1 MEEKKNSEITKNPQ
15 NASFANVNASSSAQP
30 QIPQSAS
37 SENFAG
43 VTQAPQTVPGYTP
56 ASGMYQPAPKC
67 RYTAAESVFAWL
79 CFVLGYLFIRVF
91 MDGFRPLGELLFVIL
106 LYALTFVVVKL
117 ENARFNAPAVISL
130 LSGLAVSFSTVI
142 SSNGGVRFFAFA
154 YALASYTYFVY
165 TVFGNKLAK
174 GFTNLLLVD
183 FFKSAFIL
191 PFASF
196 GKIFHGLIPKKG
208 EKCGKGFL
216 RVLIGIALAFIP
228 CVIIIALLFY
238 DESFRNMFK
247 FIDNIGFDTVVE
259 NIVSAGFGI
268 PVAMYVYGLLIS
280 SKDKKCENTPNA
292 ENCRVAGE
300 KAKIAPV
307 ATVLAAV
314 IPISLIYVIF
324 FISQWKYYVS
334 GFVGALPSET
344 SYAEYARRGF
354 FQLTA
359 VAFINFVIIAL
370 VGLLMKRDGKAAK
383 IVQKAVSVIFSLM
396 TLVLISTAAA
406 KMIMYIDVYG
416 LTPKRVYASW
426 FICVLAVLFLLVII
440 KQFAQKLRLVTVSA
454 LVVTVMFAGLAFSNI
469 DGIIARYNGERYMN
483 GSLSEIDVVA
493 LIDCGDSA
501 VPALADYVKWE
512 DEKNGTDATRR
523 PAVVYGEEYFY
534 NICFDSSERKQPY
547 TLAVRFLYAKAYAYK
562 SDNNFFSASVPV
574 ARARKA
580 LEAVGIKGVVD

>member
-1 MEEKKNSEITKNPQ
+1 MEEKKCPEIPQ
-15 NASFANVNASSSAQP
+15 NSQNAAFSNVNASQP
-30 QIPQSAS
+30 QPPQYAAPV
-37 SENFAG
+37 NFGGA
-43 VTQAPQTVPGYTP
+43 VQTPQQVPFYAP
-56 ASGMYQPAPKC
+56 AAEISQPAPKR

-79 CFVLGYLFIRVF
+79 CLILGYLFIRVF
-91 MDGFRPLGELLFVIL
+91 LNSLPPLGTLLFVIL

-117 ENARFNAPAVISL
+117 EKARFNAPAVISL
-130 LSGLAVSFSTVI
+130 LSGLAVAFSTVV
-142 SSNGGVRFFAFA
+142 SGNGGVRFFAFA
-154 YALASYTYFVY
+154 CSLAAYTYFVY

-174 GFTNLLLVD
+174 GFTNLLLID

-216 RVLIGIALAFIP
+216 KVLIGIAFAFIP

-238 DESFRNMFK
+238 DESFRNMFR
-247 FIDNIGFDTVVE
+247 FIKDIGLDTVVE
-259 NIVSAGFGI
+259 HIVSACLGI
-268 PVAMYVYGLLIS
+268 PVAMYVYGLLVS
-280 SKDKKCENTPNA
+280 SKDRKCANTPNA

-314 IPISLIYVIF
+314 IPISLIYIIF

-344 SYAEYARRGF
+344 SYADYARSGF

-370 VGLLMKRDGKAAK
+370 VGLLMKSDGKGAK
-383 IVQKAVSVIFSLM
+383 IVQKTVSVILSLM

-406 KMIMYIDVYG
+406 KMIMYINVYG

-426 FICVLAVLFLLVII
+426 LICVLAVLFLLVII
-440 KQFAQKLRLVTVSA
+440 RQFAGNIRLVTVSA

-469 DGIIARYNGERYMN
+469 DGIIARYNVERYIN

-512 DEKNGTDATRR
+512 DERNGTDAAKR
-523 PAVVYGEEYFY
+523 PAVVCDEGYFY
-534 NICFDSSERKQPY
+534 GNRFDSYEEEQSY

-580 LEAVGIKGVVD
+580 LEKAGIKGNATGD

>member
-1 MEEKKNSEITKNPQ
+1 M
-15 NASFANVNASSSAQP
+15 F
-30 QIPQSAS
+30 
-37 SENFAG
+37 
-43 VTQAPQTVPGYTP
+43 
-56 ASGMYQPAPKC
+56 
-67 RYTAAESVFAWL
+67 R
-79 CFVLGYLFIRVF
+79 FIK
-91 MDGFRPLGELLFVIL
+91 DI
-106 LYALTFVVVKL
+106 
-117 ENARFNAPAVISL
+117 
-130 LSGLAVSFSTVI
+130 GL
-142 SSNGGVRFFAFA
+142 
-154 YALASYTYFVY
+154 
-165 TVFGNKLAK
+165 
-174 GFTNLLLVD
+174 
-183 FFKSAFIL
+183 
-191 PFASF
+191 
-196 GKIFHGLIPKKG
+196 
-208 EKCGKGFL
+208 
-216 RVLIGIALAFIP
+216 
-228 CVIIIALLFY
+228 
-238 DESFRNMFK
+238 
-247 FIDNIGFDTVVE
+247 DTVVE
-259 NIVSAGFGI
+259 HIVSACLGI
-268 PVAMYVYGLLIS
+268 PVAMYVYGLLVS
-280 SKDKKCENTPNA
+280 SKDRKCANTPNA

-300 KAKIAPV
+300 KTKIAPV

-314 IPISLIYVIF
+314 IPISLIYIIF

-344 SYAEYARRGF
+344 SYADYARSGF

-370 VGLLMKRDGKAAK
+370 VGLLMKRDGKGAK
-383 IVQKAVSVIFSLM
+383 IVQKTVSVILSLM

-469 DGIIARYNGERYMN
+469 DGIIARYNVERYMN

-512 DEKNGTDATRR
+512 DEKNGTDAAKR
-523 PAVVYGEEYFY
+523 PAVVCDEGYFY
-534 NICFDSSERKQPY
+534 GNRFDSYEEEQPY

-580 LEAVGIKGVVD
+580 LEKAGIKGNATGD

>member
-1 MEEKKNSEITKNPQ
+1 MFRARLSVYPRFSEQSPSARNSFICH
-15 NASFANVNASSSAQP
+15 SSLRAD
-30 QIPQSAS
+30 
-37 SENFAG
+37 FC
-43 VTQAPQTVPGYTP
+43 
-56 ASGMYQPAPKC
+56 C
-67 RYTAAESVFAWL
+67 RKT
-79 CFVLGYLFIRVF
+79 
-91 MDGFRPLGELLFVIL
+91 
-106 LYALTFVVVKL
+106 
-117 ENARFNAPAVISL
+117 
-130 LSGLAVSFSTVI
+130 SGLALAFSTVV
-142 SSNGGVRFFAFA
+142 SGNGGVRFFAFA
-154 YALASYTYFVY
+154 CSLAAYTYFVY
-165 TVFGNKLAK
+165 TAFGNKLAK

-196 GKIFHGLIPKKG
+196 GKIFNGLIPKKG

-216 RVLIGIALAFIP
+216 KVLIGIALAFIP

-238 DESFRNMFK
+238 DESFRNMFR
-247 FIDNIGFDTVVE
+247 FIKDIGLDTVVE
-259 NIVSAGFGI
+259 HIVSACLGI
-268 PVAMYVYGLLIS
+268 PVAMYVYGLLVS
-280 SKDKKCENTPNA
+280 SKDMKCANTPNA
-292 ENCRVAGE
+292 ENCRVASE
-300 KAKIAPV
+300 KTKIAPV

-314 IPISLIYVIF
+314 IPISLIYIIF

-344 SYAEYARRGF
+344 SYADYARSGF

-370 VGLLMKRDGKAAK
+370 VGLLMKRDGKGAK
-383 IVQKAVSVIFSLM
+383 IVQKTVSVILSLM

-426 FICVLAVLFLLVII
+426 LICVLAVLFLLVII
-440 KQFAQKLRLVTVSA
+440 RQFAGNIRLVTVSA

-469 DGIIARYNGERYMN
+469 DGIIARYNVERYIN

-512 DEKNGTDATRR
+512 DEKNGTDAAKR
-523 PAVVYGEEYFY
+523 PAVVCDEGYFY
-534 NICFDSSERKQPY
+534 GNRFDSSERKQPY
-547 TLAVRFLYAKAYAYK
+547 TLAVRFLYAKADAYE

-580 LEAVGIKGVVD
+580 LEKAGIKGNATGD

>member
-1 MEEKKNSEITKNPQ
+1 MEEKKCPEIPQ
-15 NASFANVNASSSAQP
+15 NSQNAAFSNVNASQP
-30 QIPQSAS
+30 QPPQYAAPV
-37 SENFAG
+37 NFGGAVQTPQQVPFYAPAAG
-43 VTQAPQTVPGYTP
+43 I
-56 ASGMYQPAPKC
+56 SQPAPK
-67 RYTAAESVFAWL
+67 RLYTAAESVFAWL
-79 CFVLGYLFIRVF
+79 CLILGYLFIRVF
-91 MDGFRPLGELLFVIL
+91 LNSLPPLGTLLFVIL

-117 ENARFNAPAVISL
+117 EKARFNAPAVISL
-130 LSGLAVSFSTVI
+130 LSGLAVAFSTVV
-142 SSNGGVRFFAFA
+142 SGNGGVRFFAFA
-154 YALASYTYFVY
+154 CSLAAYTYFVY

-174 GFTNLLLVD
+174 GFTNLLLID

-216 RVLIGIALAFIP
+216 KVLIGIAFAFIP

-238 DESFRNMFK
+238 DESFRNMFR
-247 FIDNIGFDTVVE
+247 FIKDIGLDTVVE
-259 NIVSAGFGI
+259 HIVSACLGI
-268 PVAMYVYGLLIS
+268 PVAMYVYGLLVS
-280 SKDKKCENTPNA
+280 SKDRKCANTPNA

-300 KAKIAPV
+300 KTKIAPV

-314 IPISLIYVIF
+314 IPIALIYVVF

-344 SYAEYARRGF
+344 SYAEYARSGF

-370 VGLLMKRDGKAAK
+370 VGLLMKSDGKGAK
-383 IVQKAVSVIFSLM
+383 IVQKTVSVILSLM

-406 KMIMYIDVYG
+406 KMIMYINVYG

-426 FICVLAVLFLLVII
+426 LICVLAVLFLLVII
-440 KQFAQKLRLVTVSA
+440 RQFAGNIRLVTVSA

-469 DGIIARYNGERYMN
+469 DGIIARYNVERYMN

-512 DEKNGTDATRR
+512 DEKNGTDAAKR
-523 PAVVYGEEYFY
+523 PAVVCDEGYFY
-534 NICFDSSERKQPY
+534 GNRFDSYEEEQPY

-562 SDNNFFSASVPV
+562 SDNNFFSASVSV

-580 LEAVGIKGVVD
+580 LEKAGIKGNATGD

>member
-1 MEEKKNSEITKNPQ
+1 MEEKKCPEIPQ
-15 NASFANVNASSSAQP
+15 NSQNAAFSNVNASQP
-30 QIPQSAS
+30 QPPQYAAPV
-37 SENFAG
+37 NFGGAVQTPQQVPFYAPAAG
-43 VTQAPQTVPGYTP
+43 I
-56 ASGMYQPAPKC
+56 SQPAPKR

-259 NIVSAGFGI
+259 HIVSAGFGI

-469 DGIIARYNGERYMN
+469 DGIIARYNVERYMN

-534 NICFDSSERKQPY
+534 DICFDSSERKQPY
-547 TLAVRFLYAKAYAYK
+547 TLAVRFLYAKADAYE

-580 LEAVGIKGVVD
+580 LEAVEIKGVVD

>member
-1 MEEKKNSEITKNPQ
+1 MEEKKCPEIPQ
-15 NASFANVNASSSAQP
+15 NSQNAAFSNVNASQP
-30 QIPQSAS
+30 QPPQYAAPV
-37 SENFAG
+37 NFGGAVQTPQQVPFYAPAAG
-43 VTQAPQTVPGYTP
+43 I
-56 ASGMYQPAPKC
+56 SQPAPKR

-79 CFVLGYLFIRVF
+79 CLILGYLFIRVF
-91 MDGFRPLGELLFVIL
+91 LNSLPPLGTLLFVIL
-106 LYALTFVVVKL
+106 LYALTFVVVKV
-117 ENARFNAPAVISL
+117 EKARFNAPAVISL
-130 LSGLAVSFSTVI
+130 LSGLALAFSTVV
-142 SSNGGVRFFAFA
+142 SGNGWVRFFAFA
-154 YALASYTYFVY
+154 CSLAAYTYFVY
-165 TVFGNKLAK
+165 TAFGNKLAK

-196 GKIFHGLIPKKG
+196 GKIFNGLIPKKG

-216 RVLIGIALAFIP
+216 KVLIGIALAFIP

-238 DESFRNMFK
+238 DESFRNMFR
-247 FIDNIGFDTVVE
+247 FIKDIGLDTVVE
-259 NIVSAGFGI
+259 HIVSACLGI
-268 PVAMYVYGLLIS
+268 PVAMYVYGLLVS
-280 SKDKKCENTPNA
+280 SKDRKCANTPNA
-292 ENCRVAGE
+292 ENCRVASE
-300 KAKIAPV
+300 KTKIAPV

-314 IPISLIYVIF
+314 IPIAMIYIVF

-344 SYAEYARRGF
+344 SYAEYARSGF

-370 VGLLMKRDGKAAK
+370 VGLLMKRDGKGAK
-383 IVQKAVSVIFSLM
+383 IVQKTVSVILSLM

-469 DGIIARYNGERYMN
+469 DGIIARYNVERYMN
-483 GSLSEIDVVA
+483 GSLSEIDVAA

-501 VPALADYVKWE
+501 VPALADYVKLE
-512 DEKNGTDATRR
+512 DEKNGTDAAKR

-534 NICFDSSERKQPY
+534 DICFDSSERKQPY
-547 TLAVRFLYAKAYAYK
+547 TLAVRFLYAKADAYE

-580 LEAVGIKGVVD
+580 LEKAGIKGNATGD

>member
-1 MEEKKNSEITKNPQ
+1 MEEKKCPEIPQ
-15 NASFANVNASSSAQP
+15 NSQNAAFSNVNASQP
-30 QIPQSAS
+30 QPPQYAAPV
-37 SENFAG
+37 NFGGAVQTPQQVPFYAPAAG
-43 VTQAPQTVPGYTP
+43 I
-56 ASGMYQPAPKC
+56 SQPAPKR

-259 NIVSAGFGI
+259 HIVSAGFGI

-469 DGIIARYNGERYMN
+469 DGIIARYNVERYMN

-534 NICFDSSERKQPY
+534 DICFDSSERKQPY
-547 TLAVRFLYAKAYAYK
+547 TLAVRFLYAKADAYE

>member
-1 MEEKKNSEITKNPQ
+1 MEEKKCPEIPQ
-15 NASFANVNASSSAQP
+15 NSQNAAFSNVNASQP
-30 QIPQSAS
+30 QPPQYAAPV
-37 SENFAG
+37 NFGGAVQTPQQVPFYAPAAG
-43 VTQAPQTVPGYTP
+43 I
-56 ASGMYQPAPKC
+56 SQPAPKR

-259 NIVSAGFGI
+259 HIVSAGFGI

-426 FICVLAVLFLLVII
+426 FICVLAVLFLFVII

-469 DGIIARYNGERYMN
+469 DGIIARYNVERYMN

-534 NICFDSSERKQPY
+534 DICFDSSERKQPY
-547 TLAVRFLYAKAYAYK
+547 TLAVRFLYAKADAYE

>member
-1 MEEKKNSEITKNPQ
+1 MEEKKCPEIPQ
-15 NASFANVNASSSAQP
+15 NSQNAAFSNVNASQP
-30 QIPQSAS
+30 QPPQYAAPV
-37 SENFAG
+37 NVGGTVQTPQQVPFYAPAAG
-43 VTQAPQTVPGYTP
+43 I
-56 ASGMYQPAPKC
+56 SQPAPKR

-130 LSGLAVSFSTVI
+130 LSGLALAFSTVV
-142 SSNGGVRFFAFA
+142 SGNGGVRFFAFA
-154 YALASYTYFVY
+154 CSLAAYTYFVY
-165 TVFGNKLAK
+165 TAFGNKLAK
-174 GFTNLLLVD
+174 GFTNLLLID

-216 RVLIGIALAFIP
+216 KVLIGIAFAFIP

-259 NIVSAGFGI
+259 HIVSAGFGI
-268 PVAMYVYGLLIS
+268 PVAMYVYGLLVS
-280 SKDKKCENTPNA
+280 SKDRKCANTPNA

-300 KAKIAPV
+300 KTKIAPV

-469 DGIIARYNGERYMN
+469 DGIIARYNVERYMN

-512 DEKNGTDATRR
+512 DEKNGTDAAKR

-534 NICFDSSERKQPY
+534 DICFDSSERKQPY
-547 TLAVRFLYAKAYAYK
+547 TLAVRFLYAKADAYE

>member
-1 MEEKKNSEITKNPQ
+1 MEEKKCPEIPQ
-15 NASFANVNASSSAQP
+15 NSQNAAFSNVNASQP
-30 QIPQSAS
+30 QPPQYAAPV
-37 SENFAG
+37 NFGGAVQTPQQVPFYAPAAG
-43 VTQAPQTVPGYTP
+43 I
-56 ASGMYQPAPKC
+56 SQPAPKR

-259 NIVSAGFGI
+259 HIVSAGFGI

-300 KAKIAPV
+300 KTKIAPV

-469 DGIIARYNGERYMN
+469 DGIIARYNVERYMN

>member
-1 MEEKKNSEITKNPQ
+1 MEEKKCPEIPQSSQ
-15 NASFANVNASSSAQP
+15 NAAFSNVNASQP
-30 QIPQSAS
+30 QPPQYAAPV
-37 SENFAG
+37 NFGGAVQTPQQVPFYAPAAG
-43 VTQAPQTVPGYTP
+43 I
-56 ASGMYQPAPKC
+56 SQPAPKR

-91 MDGFRPLGELLFVIL
+91 MGGFRPLGEFLFVIL

-117 ENARFNAPAVISL
+117 EKARFNAPAVISL
-130 LSGLAVSFSTVI
+130 LSGLALAFSTVV
-142 SSNGGVRFFAFA
+142 SGNGWVRFFAFA
-154 YALASYTYFVY
+154 CSLAAYTYFVY
-165 TVFGNKLAK
+165 TAFGNKLAK

-196 GKIFHGLIPKKG
+196 GKIFNGLIPKKG

-216 RVLIGIALAFIP
+216 KVLIGIALAFIP

-259 NIVSAGFGI
+259 HIVSAGFGI

-469 DGIIARYNGERYMN
+469 DGIIARYNVERYMN

>member
-56 ASGMYQPAPKC
+56 ASGMYQPAPKR

-117 ENARFNAPAVISL
+117 ENARFNAPA
-130 LSGLAVSFSTVI
+130 GLAVSFSTVI

-324 FISQWKYYVS
+324 FIS
-334 GFVGALPSET
+334 
-344 SYAEYARRGF
+344 
-354 FQLTA
+354 
-359 VAFINFVIIAL
+359 
-370 VGLLMKRDGKAAK
+370 
-383 IVQKAVSVIFSLM
+383 
-396 TLVLISTAAA
+396 
-406 KMIMYIDVYG
+406 
-416 LTPKRVYASW
+416 
-426 FICVLAVLFLLVII
+426 
-440 KQFAQKLRLVTVSA
+440 
-454 LVVTVMFAGLAFSNI
+454 
-469 DGIIARYNGERYMN
+469 
-483 GSLSEIDVVA
+483 
-493 LIDCGDSA
+493 
-501 VPALADYVKWE
+501 
-512 DEKNGTDATRR
+512 
-523 PAVVYGEEYFY
+523 
-534 NICFDSSERKQPY
+534 
-547 TLAVRFLYAKAYAYK
+547 
-562 SDNNFFSASVPV
+562 
-574 ARARKA
+574 
-580 LEAVGIKGVVD
+580 

>member
-1 MEEKKNSEITKNPQ
+1 MEEKKCPEIPQ
-15 NASFANVNASSSAQP
+15 NSQNAAFSNVNASQP
-30 QIPQSAS
+30 QPPQYAAPV
-37 SENFAG
+37 NFGGAVQTPQQVPFYAPAAG
-43 VTQAPQTVPGYTP
+43 I
-56 ASGMYQPAPKC
+56 SQPAPKR

-259 NIVSAGFGI
+259 HIVSAGFGI

-469 DGIIARYNGERYMN
+469 DGIIARYNVERYMN

>member
-1 MEEKKNSEITKNPQ
+1 MEEKKCPEIPQ
-15 NASFANVNASSSAQP
+15 NSQNAAFSNVNASQP
-30 QIPQSAS
+30 QPPQYAAPV
-37 SENFAG
+37 NVGGAVQTPQQVPFYAPAAG
-43 VTQAPQTVPGYTP
+43 I
-56 ASGMYQPAPKC
+56 SQPAPKR

-79 CFVLGYLFIRVF
+79 CLILGYLFIRVF
-91 MDGFRPLGELLFVIL
+91 LNSLPPLGTLLFVIL

-117 ENARFNAPAVISL
+117 EKARFSAPAVISL
-130 LSGLAVSFSTVI
+130 FSGLAMAFSTVV
-142 SSNGGVRFFAFA
+142 SGNGGVRFFAFA

-165 TVFGNKLAK
+165 AVFGNKLAK

-196 GKIFHGLIPKKG
+196 GKIFNGLIPKKG

-216 RVLIGIALAFIP
+216 KVLVGIALAFIP

-238 DESFRNMFK
+238 DESFRNMFR
-247 FIDNIGFDTVVE
+247 FIKDIGLDTVVE
-259 NIVSAGFGI
+259 HIVSACLGI
-268 PVAMYVYGLLIS
+268 PVAMYVYGLLVS
-280 SKDKKCENTPNA
+280 SKDRKCANTPNA

-300 KAKIAPV
+300 KTKIAPV

-344 SYAEYARRGF
+344 SYAEYARSGF

-469 DGIIARYNGERYMN
+469 DGIIARYNVERYMN

-534 NICFDSSERKQPY
+534 DICFDSSERKQPY
-547 TLAVRFLYAKAYAYK
+547 TLAVRFLYAKADAYE

>member
-1 MEEKKNSEITKNPQ
+1 MEEKKCPEIPQ
-15 NASFANVNASSSAQP
+15 NSQNAAFSNVNASQP
-30 QIPQSAS
+30 QPPQYAAPV
-37 SENFAG
+37 NFGGAVQTPQQVPFYAPAAG
-43 VTQAPQTVPGYTP
+43 I
-56 ASGMYQPAPKC
+56 SQPAPKR

-79 CFVLGYLFIRVF
+79 CFVLGYLFIRIF
-91 MDGFRPLGELLFVIL
+91 MGGFRPLGEFLFVIL

-117 ENARFNAPAVISL
+117 EKARFNAPAVISL

-174 GFTNLLLVD
+174 GFTNLLLID

-259 NIVSAGFGI
+259 HIVSAGFGI

-469 DGIIARYNGERYMN
+469 DGIIARYNVERYMN

>member
-1 MEEKKNSEITKNPQ
+1 MEEKKCPEIPQ
-15 NASFANVNASSSAQP
+15 NSQNAAFSNVNASQP
-30 QIPQSAS
+30 QPPQYAAPV
-37 SENFAG
+37 NFGGAVQTPQQVPFYAPAAG
-43 VTQAPQTVPGYTP
+43 I
-56 ASGMYQPAPKC
+56 SQPAPKR

-91 MDGFRPLGELLFVIL
+91 MDGFRPLGELLVVIL

-259 NIVSAGFGI
+259 HIVSAGFGI

-469 DGIIARYNGERYMN
+469 DGIIARYNVERYMN

>member
-1 MEEKKNSEITKNPQ
+1 M
-15 NASFANVNASSSAQP
+15 
-30 QIPQSAS
+30 
-37 SENFAG
+37 
-43 VTQAPQTVPGYTP
+43 
-56 ASGMYQPAPKC
+56 
-67 RYTAAESVFAWL
+67 
-79 CFVLGYLFIRVF
+79 
-91 MDGFRPLGELLFVIL
+91 LLI
-106 LYALTFVVVKL
+106 
-117 ENARFNAPAVISL
+117 
-130 LSGLAVSFSTVI
+130 
-142 SSNGGVRFFAFA
+142 
-154 YALASYTYFVY
+154 
-165 TVFGNKLAK
+165 
-174 GFTNLLLVD
+174 D

-216 RVLIGIALAFIP
+216 KVLIGIAFAFIP

-259 NIVSAGFGI
+259 HIVSAGFGI
-268 PVAMYVYGLLIS
+268 PVAMYVYGLLVS
-280 SKDKKCENTPNA
+280 SKDRKCANTPNA

-300 KAKIAPV
+300 KTKIAPV

-469 DGIIARYNGERYMN
+469 DGIIARYNVERYMN
-483 GSLSEIDVVA
+483 GSLSEIVVVA

-512 DEKNGTDATRR
+512 DEKNGTDAAKR

-534 NICFDSSERKQPY
+534 DICFDSSERKQPY
-547 TLAVRFLYAKAYAYK
+547 TLAVRFLYAKADAYE

>member
-1 MEEKKNSEITKNPQ
+1 MEEKKCPEIPQ
-15 NASFANVNASSSAQP
+15 NSQNAAFANVNASQP
-30 QIPQSAS
+30 QPPQYAAPV
-37 SENFAG
+37 NFGGAVQTPQQVPFYAPAAG
-43 VTQAPQTVPGYTP
+43 I
-56 ASGMYQPAPKC
+56 SQPAPKR

-79 CFVLGYLFIRVF
+79 CLILGYLFIRVF
-91 MDGFRPLGELLFVIL
+91 LNSLPPLGTLLFIIL

-117 ENARFNAPAVISL
+117 EKARFSAPAVISF
-130 LSGLAVSFSTVI
+130 LSGLVVAFSTVVCG
-142 SSNGGVRFFAFA
+142 NGGVRFFAFA
-154 YALASYTYFVY
+154 CSLAAYTYFVY

-174 GFTNLLLVD
+174 GFTNLLLID

-191 PFASF
+191 PFVSF

-216 RVLIGIALAFIP
+216 KVLIGIALAFIP

-238 DESFRNMFK
+238 DESFRNMFR
-247 FIDNIGFDTVVE
+247 FIEDIGFDTVAE
-259 NIVSAGFGI
+259 HIVSACLGI
-268 PVAMYVYGLLIS
+268 PAAMYAYGLLIS
-280 SKDKKCENTPNA
+280 SKDKKCANTPNA
-292 ENCRVAGE
+292 ENCRAAGE

-344 SYAEYARRGF
+344 SYAEYARSGF

-370 VGLLMKRDGKAAK
+370 VGLLMKSDGKGAK
-383 IVQKAVSVIFSLM
+383 IVQKAVSVILSLM

-406 KMIMYIDVYG
+406 KMIMYINVYG

-426 FICVLAVLFLLVII
+426 LICVLAVLFLLVII
-440 KQFAQKLRLVTVSA
+440 RQFAGNIRLVTVSA

-469 DGIIARYNGERYMN
+469 DGIIARYNVERYMN

-512 DEKNGTDATRR
+512 DEKNGTDAAKR
-523 PAVVYGEEYFY
+523 PAVVCDEGYFY
-534 NICFDSSERKQPY
+534 GNRFDSYEEETPY

-580 LEAVGIKGVVD
+580 LEKAGIKGNATGD

>member
-1 MEEKKNSEITKNPQ
+1 MEEKKCPEIPQ
-15 NASFANVNASSSAQP
+15 NSQNAAFSNVNASQP
-30 QIPQSAS
+30 QPPQYAAPV
-37 SENFAG
+37 NFGGAVQTPQQVPFYAPAAG
-43 VTQAPQTVPGYTP
+43 I
-56 ASGMYQPAPKC
+56 SQPAPKR

-259 NIVSAGFGI
+259 HIVSAGFGI

-370 VGLLMKRDGKAAK
+370 VGLLMKRDGKGAK
-383 IVQKAVSVIFSLM
+383 IVQKTVSVIFSLM

-426 FICVLAVLFLLVII
+426 LICVLAVLFLLVII
-440 KQFAQKLRLVTVSA
+440 RQFAGNIRLVTVSA

-469 DGIIARYNGERYMN
+469 DGIIARYNVERYMN

-512 DEKNGTDATRR
+512 DEKNGTDAAKR

-534 NICFDSSERKQPY
+534 DICFDSSERKQPY
-547 TLAVRFLYAKAYAYK
+547 TLAVRFLYAKADAYE

>member
-1 MEEKKNSEITKNPQ
+1 MEEKKCPEIPQ
-15 NASFANVNASSSAQP
+15 NSQNAAFSNVNASQP
-30 QIPQSAS
+30 QPPQYAAPV
-37 SENFAG
+37 NFGGAVQTPQQVPFYAPAAG
-43 VTQAPQTVPGYTP
+43 I
-56 ASGMYQPAPKC
+56 SQPAPKR
-67 RYTAAESVFAWL
+67 RYTAAESVFSWL

-259 NIVSAGFGI
+259 HIVSAGFGI

-469 DGIIARYNGERYMN
+469 DGIIARYNVERYMN

>member
-1 MEEKKNSEITKNPQ
+1 MEEKKCPEIPQ
-15 NASFANVNASSSAQP
+15 NSQNAAFSNVNASQP
-30 QIPQSAS
+30 QPPQYAAPV
-37 SENFAG
+37 NFGGAVQTPQQVPFYAPAAG
-43 VTQAPQTVPGYTP
+43 I
-56 ASGMYQPAPKC
+56 SQPAPKR

-259 NIVSAGFGI
+259 HIVSAGFGI

-469 DGIIARYNGERYMN
+469 DGIIARYNVERYMN

-580 LEAVGIKGVVD
+580 LEKAGIKGNATGD

>member
-1 MEEKKNSEITKNPQ
+1 MEEKKCPEIPQ
-15 NASFANVNASSSAQP
+15 NSQNAAFSNVNASQP
-30 QIPQSAS
+30 QPPQYAAPV
-37 SENFAG
+37 NVGGAVQTPQQVPFYAPAAG
-43 VTQAPQTVPGYTP
+43 I
-56 ASGMYQPAPKC
+56 SQPAPKR

-79 CFVLGYLFIRVF
+79 CLILGYLFIRVF
-91 MDGFRPLGELLFVIL
+91 LNSLPPLGTLLFVIL

-117 ENARFNAPAVISL
+117 EKARFSAPAVISL
-130 LSGLAVSFSTVI
+130 FSGLAMAFSTVV
-142 SSNGGVRFFAFA
+142 SGNGGVRFFAFA
-154 YALASYTYFVY
+154 CSLAAYTYFVY
-165 TVFGNKLAK
+165 TAFGNKLAK

-208 EKCGKGFL
+208 EKCGTGFL
-216 RVLIGIALAFIP
+216 KVLIGIALAFIP

-238 DESFRNMFK
+238 DESFRNMFR
-247 FIDNIGFDTVVE
+247 FIKDIGLDTVVE
-259 NIVSAGFGI
+259 HIVSACLGI
-268 PVAMYVYGLLIS
+268 PVAMYVYGLLVS
-280 SKDKKCENTPNA
+280 SKDRKCANTPNA

-300 KAKIAPV
+300 KTKIAPV

-344 SYAEYARRGF
+344 SYAEYARSGF

-469 DGIIARYNGERYMN
+469 DGIIARYNVERYMN

-534 NICFDSSERKQPY
+534 DICFDSSERKQPY
-547 TLAVRFLYAKAYAYK
+547 TLAVRFLYAKADAYE

>member
-1 MEEKKNSEITKNPQ
+1 MEEKKCPEIPQ
-15 NASFANVNASSSAQP
+15 NSQNAAFSNVNASQP
-30 QIPQSAS
+30 QPPQYAAPV
-37 SENFAG
+37 NFGGAVQTPQQVPFYAPAAG
-43 VTQAPQTVPGYTP
+43 I
-56 ASGMYQPAPKC
+56 SQPAPKR

-79 CFVLGYLFIRVF
+79 CFVFGYLFIRVF

-259 NIVSAGFGI
+259 HIVSAGFGI

-426 FICVLAVLFLLVII
+426 LICVLAVLFLLVII

-469 DGIIARYNGERYMN
+469 DGIIARYNVERYMN

-512 DEKNGTDATRR
+512 DEKNGTDAAKR

-534 NICFDSSERKQPY
+534 DICFDSSERKQPY
-547 TLAVRFLYAKAYAYK
+547 TLAVRFLYAKADAYE

-580 LEAVGIKGVVD
+580 LEKAGIKGNATGD

>member
-1 MEEKKNSEITKNPQ
+1 MEEKKCPEIPQ
-15 NASFANVNASSSAQP
+15 NSQNAAFSNVNASQP
-30 QIPQSAS
+30 QPPQYAAPV
-37 SENFAG
+37 NFGGA
-43 VTQAPQTVPGYTP
+43 VQTPQQVPFYAPATGI
-56 ASGMYQPAPKC
+56 SQPAPKR

-259 NIVSAGFGI
+259 HIVSAGFGI

-469 DGIIARYNGERYMN
+469 DGIIARYNVERYMN

-574 ARARKA
+574 ARARKV

>member
-1 MEEKKNSEITKNPQ
+1 MEEKKCPEIPQ
-15 NASFANVNASSSAQP
+15 NSQNAAFSNVNASQP
-30 QIPQSAS
+30 QPPQYAAPV
-37 SENFAG
+37 NFGGAVQTPQQVPFYAPAAG
-43 VTQAPQTVPGYTP
+43 I
-56 ASGMYQPAPKC
+56 SQPAPKR

-79 CFVLGYLFIRVF
+79 CLILGYLFIRVF
-91 MDGFRPLGELLFVIL
+91 LNSLPPLGTLLFVIL

-117 ENARFNAPAVISL
+117 EKARFNAPAVISL
-130 LSGLAVSFSTVI
+130 LSGLAVAFSTVV
-142 SSNGGVRFFAFA
+142 SGNGGVRFFAFA
-154 YALASYTYFVY
+154 CSLAAYTYFVY

-174 GFTNLLLVD
+174 GFTNLLLID

-216 RVLIGIALAFIP
+216 KVLIGIALAFIP

-238 DESFRNMFK
+238 DESFRNMFR
-247 FIDNIGFDTVVE
+247 FIKDIGLDTVVE
-259 NIVSAGFGI
+259 HIVSACLGI
-268 PVAMYVYGLLIS
+268 PVAMYVYGLLVS
-280 SKDKKCENTPNA
+280 SKDRKCANTPNA

-300 KAKIAPV
+300 KTKIAPV

-314 IPISLIYVIF
+314 IPIAMIYIVF

-344 SYAEYARRGF
+344 SYADYARSGF

-370 VGLLMKRDGKAAK
+370 VGLLMKSDGKGAK
-383 IVQKAVSVIFSLM
+383 IVQKTVSVILSLM

-406 KMIMYIDVYG
+406 KMIMYINVYG

-469 DGIIARYNGERYMN
+469 DGIIARYNVERYIN

-512 DEKNGTDATRR
+512 DEKNGTDAAKR
-523 PAVVYGEEYFY
+523 PAVVCDEGYFY
-534 NICFDSSERKQPY
+534 GNRFDSYEEEQSY

-580 LEAVGIKGVVD
+580 LEKAGIKGNATGD

>member
-1 MEEKKNSEITKNPQ
+1 MEEKKCPEIPQ
-15 NASFANVNASSSAQP
+15 NSQNAAFSNVNASQP
-30 QIPQSAS
+30 QPPQYAAPV
-37 SENFAG
+37 NFGGAVQTPQQVPFYAPAAG
-43 VTQAPQTVPGYTP
+43 I
-56 ASGMYQPAPKC
+56 SQPAPKR

-174 GFTNLLLVD
+174 GFTNLLLID

-259 NIVSAGFGI
+259 HIVSAGFGI

-359 VAFINFVIIAL
+359 VTFINFVIIAL

-469 DGIIARYNGERYMN
+469 DGIIARYNVERYMN

-534 NICFDSSERKQPY
+534 NIGFDSSERKQPY

>member
-1 MEEKKNSEITKNPQ
+1 MEEKKCPEIPQ
-15 NASFANVNASSSAQP
+15 NSQNAAFSNVNASQP
-30 QIPQSAS
+30 QPPQYAAPV
-37 SENFAG
+37 NFGGAVQTPQQVPFYAPAAG
-43 VTQAPQTVPGYTP
+43 I
-56 ASGMYQPAPKC
+56 SQPAPKR

-259 NIVSAGFGI
+259 HIVSAGFGI

-469 DGIIARYNGERYMN
+469 DGIIARYNVERYMN

-512 DEKNGTDATRR
+512 DEKNGTDAARR

-534 NICFDSSERKQPY
+534 DICFDSSERKQPY
-547 TLAVRFLYAKAYAYK
+547 TLAVRFLYAKADAYE

>member
-1 MEEKKNSEITKNPQ
+1 M
-15 NASFANVNASSSAQP
+15 
-30 QIPQSAS
+30 
-37 SENFAG
+37 G
-43 VTQAPQTVPGYTP
+43 
-56 ASGMYQPAPKC
+56 
-67 RYTAAESVFAWL
+67 
-79 CFVLGYLFIRVF
+79 
-91 MDGFRPLGELLFVIL
+91 GFRPLGEFLFVIL

-117 ENARFNAPAVISL
+117 EKARFNAPAVISL
-130 LSGLAVSFSTVI
+130 LSGLALAFSTVV
-142 SSNGGVRFFAFA
+142 SGNGGVRFFAFA
-154 YALASYTYFVY
+154 CSLAAYTYFVY
-165 TVFGNKLAK
+165 TAFGNKLAK
-174 GFTNLLLVD
+174 GFTNLLLID

-216 RVLIGIALAFIP
+216 KVLIGIAFAFIP

-259 NIVSAGFGI
+259 HIVSAGFGI
-268 PVAMYVYGLLIS
+268 PVAMYVYGLLVS
-280 SKDKKCENTPNA
+280 SKDRKCANTPNA

-300 KAKIAPV
+300 KTKIAPV

-469 DGIIARYNGERYMN
+469 DGIIARYNVERYMN

-512 DEKNGTDATRR
+512 DEKNGTDAAKR

-534 NICFDSSERKQPY
+534 DICFDSSERKQPY
-547 TLAVRFLYAKAYAYK
+547 TLAVRFLYAKADAYE

>member
-1 MEEKKNSEITKNPQ
+1 MEEKKCPEIPQ
-15 NASFANVNASSSAQP
+15 NSQNAAFSNVNASQP
-30 QIPQSAS
+30 QPPQYAAPV
-37 SENFAG
+37 NFGGA
-43 VTQAPQTVPGYTP
+43 VQTPQQVPFYAP
-56 ASGMYQPAPKC
+56 AAEISQPAPKR

-79 CFVLGYLFIRVF
+79 CLILGYLFIRVF
-91 MDGFRPLGELLFVIL
+91 LNSLPPLGTLLFVIL

-117 ENARFNAPAVISL
+117 EKARFNAPAVISL
-130 LSGLAVSFSTVI
+130 LSGLAVAFSTVV
-142 SSNGGVRFFAFA
+142 SGNGGVRFFAFA
-154 YALASYTYFVY
+154 CWLAAYTYFVY

-174 GFTNLLLVD
+174 GFTNLLLID

-216 RVLIGIALAFIP
+216 KVLIGIAFAFIP

-238 DESFRNMFK
+238 DESFRNMFR
-247 FIDNIGFDTVVE
+247 FIKDIGLDTVVE
-259 NIVSAGFGI
+259 HIVSACLGI
-268 PVAMYVYGLLIS
+268 PVAMYVYGLLVS
-280 SKDKKCENTPNA
+280 SKDRKCANTPNA

-314 IPISLIYVIF
+314 IPISLIYIIF

-344 SYAEYARRGF
+344 SYADYARSGF

-370 VGLLMKRDGKAAK
+370 VGLLMKSDGKGAK
-383 IVQKAVSVIFSLM
+383 IVQKTVSVILSLM

-406 KMIMYIDVYG
+406 KMIMYINVYG

-426 FICVLAVLFLLVII
+426 LICVLAVLFLLVII
-440 KQFAQKLRLVTVSA
+440 RQFAGNIRLVTVSA

-469 DGIIARYNGERYMN
+469 DGIIARYNVERYIN

-512 DEKNGTDATRR
+512 DERNGTDAAKR
-523 PAVVYGEEYFY
+523 PAVVCDEGYFY
-534 NICFDSSERKQPY
+534 GNRFDSYEEEQSY

-580 LEAVGIKGVVD
+580 LEKAGIKGNATGD

>member
-1 MEEKKNSEITKNPQ
+1 MEEKKCPEIPQ
-15 NASFANVNASSSAQP
+15 NSQNAAFSNVNASQP
-30 QIPQSAS
+30 QPPQYAAPV
-37 SENFAG
+37 NFGGAVQTPQQVPFYAPAAG
-43 VTQAPQTVPGYTP
+43 I
-56 ASGMYQPAPKC
+56 SQPAPKR

-216 RVLIGIALAFIP
+216 RVLFGIALAFSP

-238 DESFRNMFK
+238 DESFRNLFK
-247 FIDNIGFDTVVE
+247 FFDNIGFDTVVE
-259 NIVSAGFGI
+259 HIVSAGFGI

-300 KAKIAPV
+300 KTKIAPV

-324 FISQWKYYVS
+324 FISQWKYYDS

-469 DGIIARYNGERYMN
+469 DGIIARYNVERYMN

-534 NICFDSSERKQPY
+534 NICFDSTERKQPY

>member
-1 MEEKKNSEITKNPQ
+1 MEEKKCPEIPQ
-15 NASFANVNASSSAQP
+15 NSQNAAFSNVNASQP
-30 QIPQSAS
+30 QPPQYAAPV
-37 SENFAG
+37 NFGGAVQTPQQVPFYAPAAG
-43 VTQAPQTVPGYTP
+43 I
-56 ASGMYQPAPKC
+56 SQPAPKR

-79 CFVLGYLFIRVF
+79 CLILGYLFIRVF
-91 MDGFRPLGELLFVIL
+91 LNSLPPLGTLLFVIL

-117 ENARFNAPAVISL
+117 EKARFNAPAVISL
-130 LSGLAVSFSTVI
+130 LSGLALAFSTVV
-142 SSNGGVRFFAFA
+142 SGNGGVRFFAFA
-154 YALASYTYFVY
+154 YAIASYTYFVY

-196 GKIFHGLIPKKG
+196 GKIFNGLIPKKG

-247 FIDNIGFDTVVE
+247 FIDNIGFDIVVE
-259 NIVSAGFGI
+259 HIVSAGFGI

-469 DGIIARYNGERYMN
+469 DGIIARYNVERYMN

-512 DEKNGTDATRR
+512 DEKNGTDAARR

-534 NICFDSSERKQPY
+534 DICFDSSERKQPY
-547 TLAVRFLYAKAYAYK
+547 TLAVRFLYAKADAYE

>member
-1 MEEKKNSEITKNPQ
+1 MEEKKCPEIPQ
-15 NASFANVNASSSAQP
+15 NSQNAAFSNVNASQP
-30 QIPQSAS
+30 QPPQYAAPV
-37 SENFAG
+37 NFGGAVQTPQQVPFYAPAAG
-43 VTQAPQTVPGYTP
+43 I
-56 ASGMYQPAPKC
+56 SQPAPKR

-79 CFVLGYLFIRVF
+79 CLILGYLFIRVF
-91 MDGFRPLGELLFVIL
+91 LNSLPPLGTLLFVFL

-117 ENARFNAPAVISL
+117 EKARFNAPAVISL
-130 LSGLAVSFSTVI
+130 LSGLAVAFSTVV
-142 SSNGGVRFFAFA
+142 SGNGGVRFFAFA
-154 YALASYTYFVY
+154 CSLAAYTYFVY

-174 GFTNLLLVD
+174 GFTNLLLID

-216 RVLIGIALAFIP
+216 KVLIGIALAFIP

-238 DESFRNMFK
+238 DESFRNMFR
-247 FIDNIGFDTVVE
+247 FIKDIGLDTVVE
-259 NIVSAGFGI
+259 HIVSACLGI
-268 PVAMYVYGLLIS
+268 PVAMYVYGLLVS
-280 SKDKKCENTPNA
+280 SKDRKCANTPNA

-300 KAKIAPV
+300 KTKIAPV

-314 IPISLIYVIF
+314 IPIAMIYIVF

-344 SYAEYARRGF
+344 SYADYARSGF

-370 VGLLMKRDGKAAK
+370 VGLLMKSDGKGAK
-383 IVQKAVSVIFSLM
+383 IVQKTVSVILSLM
-396 TLVLISTAAA
+396 TFVLISPAAA
-406 KMIMYIDVYG
+406 KMIMYINVYG

-469 DGIIARYNGERYMN
+469 DGIIARYNVERYIN

-512 DEKNGTDATRR
+512 DEKNGTDAAKR
-523 PAVVYGEEYFY
+523 PAVVCDEGYFY
-534 NICFDSSERKQPY
+534 GNRFDSYEEEQSY

-580 LEAVGIKGVVD
+580 LEKAGIKGNATGD

>member
-1 MEEKKNSEITKNPQ
+1 
-15 NASFANVNASSSAQP
+15 
-30 QIPQSAS
+30 
-37 SENFAG
+37 
-43 VTQAPQTVPGYTP
+43 
-56 ASGMYQPAPKC
+56 
-67 RYTAAESVFAWL
+67 
-79 CFVLGYLFIRVF
+79 

-130 LSGLAVSFSTVI
+130 LSGLALAISTVV
-142 SSNGGVRFFAFA
+142 SGNGGVRFFAFA
-154 YALASYTYFVY
+154 YAIASYTYFVY

-196 GKIFHGLIPKKG
+196 GKIFNGLIPKKG

-216 RVLIGIALAFIP
+216 KVLIGIALAFIP

-238 DESFRNMFK
+238 DESFRNMFR
-247 FIDNIGFDTVVE
+247 FIKDIGLDTVVE
-259 NIVSAGFGI
+259 HIVSACLGI
-268 PVAMYVYGLLIS
+268 PVAMYVYGLLVS
-280 SKDKKCENTPNA
+280 SKDRKCANTPNA

-314 IPISLIYVIF
+314 IPISLIYIIF

-344 SYAEYARRGF
+344 SYADYARSGF

-370 VGLLMKRDGKAAK
+370 VGLLMKRDGKGAK
-383 IVQKAVSVIFSLM
+383 IVQKTVSVILSLM

-406 KMIMYIDVYG
+406 KMIMYINVYG

-469 DGIIARYNGERYMN
+469 DGIIARYNVERYMN

-512 DEKNGTDATRR
+512 DEKNGTDAAKR
-523 PAVVYGEEYFY
+523 PAVVCDEGYFY
-534 NICFDSSERKQPY
+534 GNRFDSYEEEQPY